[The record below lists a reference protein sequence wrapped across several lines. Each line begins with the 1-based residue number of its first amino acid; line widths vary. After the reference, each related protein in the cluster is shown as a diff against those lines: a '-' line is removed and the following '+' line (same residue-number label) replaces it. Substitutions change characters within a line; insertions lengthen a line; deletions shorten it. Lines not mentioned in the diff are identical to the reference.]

1 MDTILFILSLCLKV
15 FTLYFALVAVFAL
28 KKRTRRPRTAPGLR
42 FAVVA
47 AARNEEAVIGN
58 LVQSVLDQDYPC
70 ELRDVYVIP
79 NN

>member
-42 FAVVA
+42 FAVALVRDLQTIAPA
-47 AARNEEAVIGN
+47 ANASFIRAR
-58 LVQSVLDQDYPC
+58 
-70 ELRDVYVIP
+70 
-79 NN
+79 